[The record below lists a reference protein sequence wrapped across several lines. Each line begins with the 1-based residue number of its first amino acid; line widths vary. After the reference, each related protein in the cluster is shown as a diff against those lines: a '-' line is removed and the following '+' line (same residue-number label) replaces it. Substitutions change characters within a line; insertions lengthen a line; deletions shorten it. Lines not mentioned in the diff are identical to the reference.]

1 MELNVK
7 DSKDKVTVAET
18 AFDRPF
24 SEGLVHQ
31 VVTAYLAGARAGT
44 KATKSR
50 SDVSG
55 GGRKPW
61 RQKGTGQA
69 RAGTIRS
76 PLWRSGGVTFA
87 HQPRNFSQKVNR
99 KMYRGA
105 MQAIFSELVRQ
116 DRFDV
121 VSSFELDAPKTK
133 LLKEKLDG
141 VDGRNIVII
150 TEEVGPNLYLA
161 SRNLRGITVLD
172 SAAVDP
178 VTLVGADRVIATVES
193 VNRIQ
198 EWLK

>member
-1 MELNVK
+1 MELSIK
-7 DSKDKVTVAET
+7 GSADTLKVSDN

-31 VVTAYLAGARAGT
+31 VVTAYMAGGRAGT

-50 SDVSG
+50 SDVRG

-76 PLWRSGGVTFA
+76 PLWRGGGNTFA
-87 HQPRNFSQKVNR
+87 LTPRDFSQKVNR
-99 KMYRGA
+99 KMFRGA

-116 DRFDV
+116 ERFEV
-121 VSSFELDAPKTK
+121 VQDFVLDAPKTK
-133 LLKEKLDG
+133 DLLAKLEAFP
-141 VDGRNIVII
+141 GRRIVII
-150 TEEVGPNLYLA
+150 TEDVGPNLYLA
-161 SRNLRGITVLD
+161 SRNVRGILVID
-172 SAAVDP
+172 SSAVDP
-178 VTLVGADRVIATVES
+178 VTLVDADRVIATVDS
-193 VNRIQ
+193 VNKIQ

>member
-1 MELNVK
+1 MELTIK
-7 DSKDKVTVAET
+7 GSSDTVSVADGT
-18 AFDRPF
+18 FDRPF

-31 VVTAYLAGARAGT
+31 VVTAYLAGGRAGT

-76 PLWRSGGVTFA
+76 PLWRGGGTTFA
-87 HQPRNFSQKVNR
+87 LRPRNFSQKVNR

-116 DRFDV
+116 ERFDV
-121 VSSFELDAPKTK
+121 VQDFALDTPKTK
-133 LLKEKLDG
+133 DLLAKLADFPG
-141 VDGRNIVII
+141 QRVVII
-150 TEEVGPNLYLA
+150 TEDVGPNLYLA
-161 SRNLRGITVLD
+161 SRNVRGITVID
-172 SAAVDP
+172 SSAVDP
-178 VTLVGADRVIATVES
+178 VTLVDADRVIATVDS
-193 VNRIQ
+193 VNKIQ